1 MVLGICSI
9 VTCCLYGVPGII
21 CGIIA
26 CIFAKNDLG
35 HANSFTKAGMICG
48 IIGIILSAL
57 MLIYLVVVVMI
68 IGVSTPMMYNYSF

>member
-1 MVLGICSI
+1 
-9 VTCCLYGVPGII
+9 
-21 CGIIA
+21 
-26 CIFAKNDLG
+26 
-35 HANSFTKAGMICG
+35 MICG

>member
-1 MVLGICSI
+1 M
-9 VTCCLYGVPGII
+9 TCCLYGVLGII

-26 CIFAKNDLG
+26 CIFAKKENDLG